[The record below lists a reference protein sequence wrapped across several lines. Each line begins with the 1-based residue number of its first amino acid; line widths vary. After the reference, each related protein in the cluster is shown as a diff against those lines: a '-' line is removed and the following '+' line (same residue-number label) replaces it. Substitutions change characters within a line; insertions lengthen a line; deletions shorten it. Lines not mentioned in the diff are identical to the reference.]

1 MLHTV
6 SIALYS
12 VRFHRG
18 FFTNI
23 PGNLVERGNKVTPF
37 SLEVDKD
44 DPDKVFIMRTCLSPP
59 NHILFLVFKQPARII
74 TEQAQQGCNP
84 EIVSAWIF
92 EYPTSGEQVYGLQ
105 LAAGNFLQCPSGVDV
120 TQSS

>member
-44 DPDKVFIMRTCLSPP
+44 DPDKVFIEDRFISAHPM
-59 NHILFLVFKQPARII
+59 LFLVFKQPAWII
-74 TEQAQQGCNP
+74 TEEAQQGCNP
-84 EIVSAWIF
+84 EIVPGSLSI
-92 EYPTSGEQVYGLQ
+92 Q
-105 LAAGNFLQCPSGVDV
+105 LW
-120 TQSS
+120 

>member
-44 DPDKVFIMRTCLSPP
+44 DPDKVFIEDRFISAHP
-59 NHILFLVFKQPARII
+59 ILFLVFKQPAWII
-74 TEQAQQGCNP
+74 TEEVQQGCNP
-84 EIVSAWIF
+84 EIVPGSLSI
-92 EYPTSGEQVYGLQ
+92 Q
-105 LAAGNFLQCPSGVDV
+105 LW
-120 TQSS
+120 